1 MRIVN
6 FLIFL
11 ILSVLYNNSLIAQE
25 IFRFEHFNSEDG
37 LSQNTVT
44 SILCDKSGFLWIGTM
59 NGLNRFDGYHFKIFK
74 GRNEQNDFITN
85 NRVIKL
91 WQDEKRFIWMETYDH
106 YFHFFNPKSEIFTS
120 IPNYN
125 DPEYDKINESSCFL
139 QYQTDKIW
147 IGTSG
152 RGVYYLTY
160 NHAKDTYNKTQVS
173 DKGRYTISNK
183 NVSFIIKDFDSDI
196 WVGTQ
201 KGINLLTHKD
211 LQNSSFDFQH
221 FFIDYDFTSSLVSD
235 KNIWFA
241 TKNNGIITY
250 DKKKSSYRFINTNN
264 NPSFPSNKILKLY
277 KSKNNLIFV
286 AFEENG
292 ILIYNKNTKKWSNVK
307 IHGKNVNNV
316 YFDLKNQ
323 AWITTEKYGVTRVD
337 LNSLESETYQLTN
350 SQQKAITDR
359 ERQFF
364 YEDKDS
370 CLWIG
375 LHGGGLAFYNRPEN
389 KFKKYE
395 NNPNQKN
402 SISSNIVHCITE
414 DKNGQMWLGTG
425 QYKGGMEKVIRKNSA
440 FQNII
445 PNEHIN
451 LITDNLVR
459 SVYQDSNGYIWIGT
473 KGGKLYLYNSSL
485 EKTFSFNYSKSH
497 KKTNIY
503 CIFADKNNH
512 IWLGTKGEG
521 ILVSKN
527 PIPKNTDNYKQIQFI
542 NYAYNRNDSLSL
554 ADDDIYSIE
563 QDFKDNIWI
572 GTFGNGLSM
581 TSLSD
586 GYENLKFHNFNSSNS
601 FLSNDLVRKIKID
614 TDSNIWVA
622 TSFGLNI
629 LYTDSL
635 RNNIYHFES
644 IFKNT
649 KENNK
654 VNYNDIVDIFE
665 DNHKRLW
672 FGTMGGGVSMVP
684 LPYSN
689 KSDFITFTTK
699 EGLPNDVIYGTI
711 QDAEGHYWFSS
722 ENGLSCYN
730 AKDKSIRI
738 FNESTGL
745 LFNNF
750 SESTGYRLANGN
762 IIFGGSQGAVIIN
775 PSLLLNS
782 KHKSIINLTNFQIFN
797 KDVKIG
803 DKDSPLQQSIS
814 FTNELTLNYNQS
826 SFSIEYSA
834 LDYQDPKKIQ
844 YAYILEGFD
853 DSWNYVGN
861 QTKATYTNLK
871 NGSYIFKVKNTNNNG
886 LWNSTQRTIT
896 INILAPWWKTK
907 YALLSYI
914 LIVIFLLYLSKTI
927 VSRIN
932 KYRNDLRVEKQINDL
947 KIQFFT
953 NISHEIRTPLTL
965 ISGPLEDIL
974 HEANYPIE
982 LSRPLHIMQK
992 NTNRMLD
999 LVNQLLD
1006 FRRIQS
1012 KQITLSVQKVDIVKF
1027 TKNIFETFVPLSK
1040 HKALQF
1046 TLHSD
1051 IDVLEIWGDLNKL
1064 DTIIYNLI
1072 SNAIKFTP
1080 GGKKVLIHISKDK
1093 ENNTAQIRVTDE
1105 GPGIPKD
1112 HQKDIFNR
1120 YIQLNENLNNMG
1132 SGIGLSL
1139 AYELSHLHNGSIDIT
1154 SEENKGSTFCFTI
1167 PISKEAITNLK
1178 HVKELSEEEYTQINH
1193 FNEITE
1199 DSTNLTNTKINKD
1212 LPIILIIEDNDQI
1225 AEYLSGYLSPFY
1237 NCYIANNGIDGLKQ
1251 TEIHNPDIIITDIMM
1266 PKMDGI
1272 ELTKTL
1278 KKNFSTCHIPVVMLT
1293 AKTDI
1298 EDEITGINTGAEAY
1312 ITKPINSR
1320 YLKAVINNLIE
1331 QRKLIISKYR
1341 DNKTIDPKTLKVNTK
1356 DEEFLIKVT
1365 EYIEKNY
1372 SNDISVDS
1380 LVDFCCVS
1388 RTVFYNKIKGL
1399 TGLSPLEFIRQFKL
1413 KIAAQLL
1420 KKGYS
1425 VSDVAFKIGYTDT
1438 KYFSK
1443 QFKLNYG
1450 YPPSK
1455 IKKKA

>member
-1 MRIVN
+1 MHIVK
-6 FLIFL
+6 F
-11 ILSVLYNNSLIAQE
+11 ILFFILLNLYIYPSFSQN

-44 SILCDKSGFLWIGTM
+44 SLLCDRNGFLWIGTM
-59 NGLNRFDGYHFKIFK
+59 NGLNRFDGYHFKIYK
-74 GRNEQNDFITN
+74 GGNNQEDFITN
-85 NRVIKL
+85 NRVTKL
-91 WQDEKRFIWMETYDH
+91 WQDEKGFIWMETYDH
-106 YFHFFNPKSEIFTS
+106 YFHFFNPKTEIFTS

-125 DPEYDKINESSCFL
+125 DPDYDKINESSCYL
-139 QYQTDKIW
+139 QYKKDKIW

-152 RGVYYLTY
+152 RGVYYLKY
-160 NHAKDTYNKTQVS
+160 SPSKDTYTKTQIS

-183 NVSFIIKDFDSDI
+183 NVNFIINDFDSDI

-201 KGINLLTHKD
+201 NGINLLTQHELK
-211 LQNSSFDFQH
+211 NNSFDFQH
-221 FFIDYDFTSSLVSD
+221 FFIDYNFTSSIVTNHTL
-235 KNIWFA
+235 WFA
-241 TKNNGIITY
+241 TKKNGIVTY
-250 DKKKSSYRFINTNN
+250 DKKKSSYRFININTN
-264 NPSFPSNKILKLY
+264 PLFPTNKILKLY
-277 KSKNNLIFV
+277 KSKNNLIFI

-292 ILIYNKNTKKWSNVK
+292 LLIYNTKTQKWTKAK
-307 IHGKNVNNV
+307 IHGKNVNKI

-323 AWITTEKYGVTRVD
+323 AWVTTDKYGVTRID
-337 LNSLESETYQLTN
+337 LSTLESETYQLTN

-359 ERQFF
+359 ERHYF

-389 KFKKYE
+389 KFTKYE
-395 NNPNQKN
+395 NNPNQIN

-440 FQNII
+440 FQNIK
-445 PNEHIN
+445 PDKHIN
-451 LITDNLVR
+451 MITDNLVR
-459 SVYQDSNGYIWIGT
+459 SVFQDSNGCIWIGT

-485 EKTFSFNYSKSH
+485 EKIYSFNYSKNQ

-503 CIFADKNNH
+503 SIFADKNNH

-527 PIPKNTDNYKQIQFI
+527 PIPQNINNYNQLQFVSYI
-542 NYAYNRNDSLSL
+542 YDKSDTLSL
-554 ADDDIYSIE
+554 ADDNIYSIE
-563 QDFKDNIWI
+563 QDYKNNIWI
-572 GTFGNGLSM
+572 GTFGNGISV
-581 TSLSD
+581 TNPKE
-586 GYENLKFHNFNSSNS
+586 GYENLKFHNYNSTNSS
-601 FLSNDLVRKIKID
+601 LSNDLVRKIKMD

-622 TSFGLNI
+622 TTFGLNI
-629 LYTDSL
+629 LYADSL
-635 RNNIYHFES
+635 KNKTYHFES
-644 IFKNT
+644 IFKST
-649 KENNK
+649 KNNNK
-654 VNYNDIVDIFE
+654 INYNDIVDVFE
-665 DNHKRLW
+665 DAQKRLW
-672 FGTMGGGVSMVP
+672 FGTMGGGVSMVS
-684 LPYSN
+684 LPYSI
-689 KSDFITFTTK
+689 KSDFKSFTSN
-699 EGLPNDVIYGTI
+699 EGLSNDVIYETL
-711 QDAEGHYWFSS
+711 QDAEGNYWFSS
-722 ENGLSCYN
+722 ENGLSFYKN
-730 AKDKSIRI
+730 KDQSIKI

-750 SESTGYRLANGN
+750 SENTGCRLSNGN
-762 IIFGGSQGAVIIN
+762 IIFGGSQGAVIVN
-775 PSLLLNS
+775 PALLKNTQ
-782 KHKSIINLTNFQIFN
+782 HESIINLTNFQIFN

-803 DKDSPLQQSIS
+803 DKNSPLHKSIS
-814 FTNELTLNYNQS
+814 FTKELTLNYDQS
-826 SFSIEYSA
+826 SFSLEYSA
-834 LDYQDPKKIQ
+834 LDYQDPQKIQ
-844 YAYILEGFD
+844 YAYILKGFD
-853 DSWNYVGN
+853 DNWNYVGN

-871 NGSYIFKVKNTNNNG
+871 NGSYEFKVKSTNNNG
-886 LWNSTQRTIT
+886 LWNSTERIIK

-914 LIVIFLLYLSKTI
+914 IIVLLLLYIAKTI
-927 VSRIN
+927 ITRIN
-932 KYRNDLRVEKQINDL
+932 KYRNDLSVEKQINDL

-974 HEANYPIE
+974 YDGNYPSE
-982 LSRPLHIMQK
+982 LRRPLSIMQK

-1012 KQITLSVQKVDIVKF
+1012 EQTTLSVQKIDIVSF
-1027 TKNIFETFVPLSK
+1027 TKNIYETFIPLSK

-1046 TLHSD
+1046 NFHSD
-1051 IDVLEIWGDLNKL
+1051 LDDLFIWADISKL

-1072 SNAIKFTP
+1072 SNAVKFTP
-1080 GGKKVLIHISKDK
+1080 TGKKVQIFISKDE
-1093 ENNTAQIRVTDE
+1093 ENNMAKIEVTDE

-1112 HQKDIFNR
+1112 QQKNIFNR
-1120 YIQLNENLNNMG
+1120 YIQLHDSLNNIG

-1139 AYELSHLHNGSIDIT
+1139 AYELAHLHNGTIGIT
-1154 SEENKGSTFCFTI
+1154 SEENEGSTFCFTI
-1167 PISKEAITNLK
+1167 PISKETITSLK
-1178 HVKELSEEEYTQINH
+1178 HVKELNETDYKEIDHTTEIAEEN
-1193 FNEITE
+1193 
-1199 DSTNLTNTKINKD
+1199 TNLINNKINKE
-1212 LPIILIIEDNDQI
+1212 LPIILIIEDNEQI
-1225 AEYLSGYLSPFY
+1225 ASYLQSYLSQFY
-1237 NCYIANNGIDGLKQ
+1237 NCYLANNGIEGLKQ
-1251 TEIHNPDIIITDIMM
+1251 TEIHNPDVIITDIMM

-1272 ELTKTL
+1272 EFTKNL

-1372 SNDISVDS
+1372 SNDVTVDS

-1413 KIAAQLL
+1413 KIASQLL

-1443 QFKLNYG
+1443 QFKLHYG

-1455 IKKKA
+1455 IKKKL